1 MTWLEPNTIQSWMA
15 IEFEWT
21 ASWKQDGL
29 DGEDNVDTRH
39 PDGAALPCNIDV
51 GFGDGDD
58 VFDADSIFVNGNDCS
73 DVD

>member
-1 MTWLEPNTIQSWMA
+1 MA

-29 DGEDNVDTRH
+29 DGEDNVDTHH
-39 PDGAALPCNIDV
+39 PDGAALPYNIDV